1 MAISWMSFFWSCSTV
16 MVFSILPVYL
26 SEVLGIGHTKVGLI
40 EGVAIGSSFAA
51 KFFSG
56 LLSDLHKKR
65 KPLIF
70 IGTILSALTKPFFAV
85 CTGAPHM
92 FFLRLIDRLS
102 KGVRS
107 APTDALIGDL
117 SGSHSLAS
125 NYGLRQALYTLGAA
139 TGAFLTM
146 VLMLASDDN
155 YHLVFWLSLAPAVLA
170 IFVLHFFINPKAET
184 HPRHAEKSPMGISL
198 ADMKKFDAAFWW
210 LLVCIFFVMMA
221 RFSEAFVYLKA
232 KETGLSTAM
241 VPIIAIFMDLVHSLF
256 ALPAGRYADKI
267 SHSKI
272 FSIGLMITVVS
283 QFIIGYGDNYASIVI
298 GVFLVGLQLGITQ
311 GVIRAL
317 IVASTPATLRGTAF
331 SLYFGVSALA
341 IFLGNIIAGH
351 LSETYGMHVTFFGG
365 AIFTAIALII
375 LAIMPTQ
382 RKIINL
388 TFEKI

>member
-1 MAISWMSFFWSCSTV
+1 MSFFWSCSSL

-26 SEVLGIGHTKVGLI
+26 SEELHISHTKVGLI

-56 LLSDLHKKR
+56 LLSDLQKKR
-65 KPLIF
+65 KPLILL
-70 IGTILSALTKPFFAV
+70 GTILSALTKPFFAL
-85 CTGAPHM
+85 CTGAPSM
-92 FFLRLIDRLS
+92 FFLRLLDRLS

-117 SGSHSLAS
+117 SESHLLAS
-125 NYGLRQALYTLGAA
+125 NYGLRQALYTLGAVA
-139 TGAFLTM
+139 GAFLTM
-146 VLMLASDDN
+146 VLMLVSNDN
-155 YHLVFWLSLAPAVLA
+155 YHLVFWLSLVPAVLA

-184 HPRHAEKSPMGISL
+184 HPRHAEKSDFGITLS
-198 ADMKKFDAAFWW
+198 DIKQFDAAFWW

-221 RFSEAFVYLKA
+221 RFSEAFVTLKA

-241 VPIIAIFMDLVHSLF
+241 VPVIYILMDLVHSLS
-256 ALPAGRYADKI
+256 ALPAGQYADKI
-267 SHSKI
+267 SRSKI
-272 FSIGLMITVVS
+272 FSIGLMITVAS
-283 QFIIGYGDNYASIVI
+283 QFIIGYGDSYLSIAV

-317 IVASTPATLRGTAF
+317 IVAKTPATLRGTAF

-351 LSETYGMHVTFFGG
+351 LSENFGMHATFFGG
-365 AIFTAIALII
+365 AIFTAIALVI
-375 LAIMPTQ
+375 LAIMPTP
-382 RKIINL
+382 RKGLNL
-388 TFEKI
+388 TFEKL